1 MKTSYE
7 ESSNCSKENDSISS
21 DNNSYEDNSSSDNSI
36 LPYPGFVEYSLKYLK
51 QDSKPRIWC
60 LKLITNPY
68 PFSIKVLFLKILKR
82 KTYYTA
88 A

>member
-1 MKTSYE
+1 MKTTNEGSA
-7 ESSNCSKENDSISS
+7 NCAKENYSISSS

-36 LPYPGFVEYSLKYLK
+36 LPYPGFVEFSLKYLR

-68 PFSIKVLFLKILKR
+68 PFS
-82 KTYYTA
+82 
-88 A
+88 

>member
-7 ESSNCSKENDSISS
+7 ENLHCSKENDSISSS
-21 DNNSYEDNSSSDNSI
+21 DNNSYEDNSSSENSI
-36 LPYPGFVEYSLKYLK
+36 LPYPGFVEYSLKYLR

-68 PFSIKVLFLKILKR
+68 PFSLR
-82 KTYYTA
+82 KTYFIISVHIQYHST
-88 A
+88 